1 MKLSVKKKTKL
12 KKLAKQKPIIKRIRI
27 KFDREKIEGEITKNF
42 IL

>member
-1 MKLSVKKKTKL
+1 MKLSVKKNTKL
-12 KKLAKQKPIIKRIRI
+12 KKLAKKKPIIKRIRI